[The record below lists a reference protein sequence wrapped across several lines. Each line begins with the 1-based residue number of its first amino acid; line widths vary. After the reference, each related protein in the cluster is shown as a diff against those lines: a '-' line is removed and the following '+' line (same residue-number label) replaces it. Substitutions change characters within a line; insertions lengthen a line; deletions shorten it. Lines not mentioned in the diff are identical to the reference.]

1 MSKKILVIMPVYN
14 QENYVDDAI
23 QSVIQQTYKN
33 WHLVMIN
40 DCSTDNSLKVISKY
54 EGDPNITILN
64 NKENIGCYR
73 TRNRGLYEFKDKE
86 WDLFTIHD
94 PDDISDKRRFE
105 KLVQDFESDTE
116 LLAEKTTYI
125 SVKADGK
132 TFLRSKSSTGYDV
145 YASEGIAIYD
155 RRVFDLNGYFDDIRY
170 SGDTDYFQRI
180 ELFCRTTTK
189 YKVSKNP
196 LVLYLRRV
204 HDANLTVTVPIE
216 ERKGYYDKIAG
227 DLMSMYQSKNFK
239 RDFV

>member
-1 MSKKILVIMPVYN
+1 MSKKVLVIMPVYN

-23 QSVIQQTYKN
+23 QSIIQQTHTN

-40 DCSTDNSLKVISKY
+40 DCSTDNSSEVIQKY
-54 EGDPNITILN
+54 KDNPKITILE

-73 TRNRGLYEFKDKE
+73 TRNRGLYEFKDEE
-86 WDLFTIHD
+86 WDLFTVHD
-94 PDDISDKRRFE
+94 PDDISDTRRLE
-105 KLVQDFESDTE
+105 KLVADFVEDET

-125 SVKADGK
+125 SVKSDGK
-132 TFLRSKSSTGYDV
+132 TFLQTKSGYDV

-155 RRVFDLNGYFDDIRY
+155 RRVFDFIGYFDDIRY

-180 ELFCRTTTK
+180 DVFTK
-189 YKVSKNP
+189 INTEYRVSKNP

-204 HDANLTVTVPIE
+204 HDENLTVTIPIE
-216 ERKGYYDKIAG
+216 QRTGYYTKIGNDIAR
-227 DLMSMYQSKNFK
+227 MYGENNFK